1 MKLSDLFFL
10 ASLLFVLVCLL
21 AIFLA
26 AFLFRWRAVR
36 RWSKLLAAFL
46 ALYIPVLLLTGL
58 LTPRRI
64 YPPGERRCWD
74 DWCATAVR
82 VAPANPSTPLPCVGS
97 PGTRIWIAEIEV
109 SSVAKRVRQRA
120 RDAYAELE
128 DEQGTRYQTC
138 LVPLAQGGAPARALA
153 DPLDPGDSFSV
164 LLPFRLP
171 AKAQPAGVVLHHGD
185 FPGIVIIGNDSSA
198 LHRPALQRILVGE

>member
-1 MKLSDLFFL
+1 MTLSDLLFL

-26 AFLFRWRAVR
+26 AFLLRWRAVR
-36 RWSKLLAAFL
+36 RWGKLLAAFL
-46 ALYIPVLLLTGL
+46 AVYVPVLLVSGL
-58 LTPRRI
+58 LMPRRI
-64 YPPGERRCWD
+64 YPPGALRCWD

-82 VAPANPSTPLPCVGS
+82 VAPATPSTPLPCVGA
-97 PGTRIWIAEIEV
+97 PGTRIWVAEIEV

-120 RDAYAELE
+120 PDAYAELE

-138 LVPLAQGGAPARALA
+138 AAPLAQGGTPARTLA

-171 AKAQPAGVVLHHGD
+171 TKAQPAGVVLYHGD
-185 FPGIVIIGNDSSA
+185 FPGIVIIGNDSSV
-198 LHRPALQRILVGE
+198 LHRPALQRIVVGE

>member
-1 MKLSDLFFL
+1 MTLSDLLFL

-26 AFLFRWRAVR
+26 ALLLRWPAVR
-36 RWSKLLAAFL
+36 RWGKLLAAFI
-46 ALYIPVLLLTGL
+46 AVYIPVLLLTGL

-64 YPPGERRCWD
+64 YAPGERRCWD
-74 DWCATAVR
+74 DWCAAAVR
-82 VAPANPSTPLPCVGS
+82 VAPATPSTPLPCVGA
-97 PGTRIWIAEIEV
+97 PGTRIWVAEIEV

-120 RDAYAELE
+120 RDAAAELE

-138 LVPLAQGGAPARALA
+138 AAPLAQGGTPARALA

-171 AKAQPAGVVLHHGD
+171 AKTKPTGIVLHHGD
-185 FPGIVIIGNDSSA
+185 FPGIVIIGNDSSV
-198 LHRPALQRILVGE
+198 LHRPALQRILVGQ